1 MAINNVGIGASVL
14 GPSVLALKSQL
25 GSLQEQM
32 ASGKKA
38 STYAGMG
45 VNEGFAVAARAQL
58 SNISAFADTMTKV
71 TTNINV
77 ANTALQSLSDIGN
90 EHGSGGRQYRARA
103 EQQWADHGAADR
115 RRSAGLHGRHSQ
127 HPGRRPLPV
136 FRQRHRHPR
145 GGLRRH
151 DAERQ
156 WQPGRVEADHFGA
169 PGGRPGDRYR
179 PPGRRPRSAQSLR
192 SPRMPPA
199 RPSA

>member
-14 GPSVLALKSQL
+14 GPSVLALKNQL

-45 VNEGFAVAARAQL
+45 VNEGFAVAARARL

-90 EHGSGGRQYRARA
+90 NMEVAAGNT
-103 EQQWADHGAADR
+103 EQALNSNGQTMAQQTAAGNL
-115 RRSAGLHGRHSQ
+115 SS
-127 HPGRRPLPV
+127 
-136 FRQRHRHPR
+136 
-145 GGLRRH
+145 
-151 DAERQ
+151 
-156 WQPGRVEADHFGA
+156 
-169 PGGRPGDRYR
+169 
-179 PPGRRPRSAQSLR
+179 
-192 SPRMPPA
+192 M
-199 RPSA
+199 